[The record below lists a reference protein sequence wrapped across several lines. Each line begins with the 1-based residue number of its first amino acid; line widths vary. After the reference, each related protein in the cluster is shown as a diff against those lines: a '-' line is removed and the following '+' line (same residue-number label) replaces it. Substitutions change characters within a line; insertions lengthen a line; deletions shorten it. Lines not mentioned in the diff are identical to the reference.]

1 MLVGYVRIVSRQG
14 LITWVNPNLIH
25 LVKKKTLVLIGYLA
39 FKKISTNKL
48 LYLIS

>member
-25 LVKKKTLVLIGYLA
+25 LVKKKHLFLSDTLHLKRLA
-39 FKKISTNKL
+39 PINYFT
-48 LYLIS
+48 